1 MKKTIII
8 LTLFTLVGCATS
20 DKQRRE
26 QQWDLLFMTD
36 SYTEKSPTIKEIIG
50 KKDFN

>member
-8 LTLFTLVGCATS
+8 LALFALGGCATS
-20 DKQRRE
+20 ERQQQEK
-26 QQWDLLFMTD
+26 QWDLLFITD
-36 SYTEKSPTIKEIIG
+36 SYAEKSPTIKEIIG